1 MTVTTLQM
9 SEWKQWVVSGS
20 RDKCVYIWDIR
31 ANRLVQK
38 FEAHQHHVAALQ
50 FEDNRLVSGS
60 LDGTIKVG
68 GGLQPSPS
76 PPSLCFFSIPQLTL
90 LLKIWDLRTFT
101 ESAQQIL
108 PREGVGITS
117 LQFSDEYLV
126 AGLADGTIYINYY

>member
-68 GGLQPSPS
+68 GLQPFP
-76 PPSLCFFSIPQLTL
+76 PPSLCFFSYPSTN
-90 LLKIWDLRTFT
+90 
-101 ESAQQIL
+101 
-108 PREGVGITS
+108 S
-117 LQFSDEYLV
+117 LCC
-126 AGLADGTIYINYY
+126 